1 MVCKDLIAKLEELAP
16 TSYAYNWDNVGLLV
30 GRMDK
35 KIERVMIVLDV
46 TDDIIHQ
53 AIAENI
59 HMIISHH
66 PLIFSGLKCVTP
78 DDFIQRRVYALIR
91 HDICCYAMHTNFD
104 VMGMADAMADE
115 LQIQSAKVLEV
126 TYEDEIATEGCG
138 RYGNLLKSYS
148 LSEYAREVKNQLGL
162 EQVLVYGP
170 LDGLVESVAIMPGSG
185 SDMIEKALDAC
196 VDVMITGDM
205 KHHQGIDAVAQGLSV
220 IDAGHYGT
228 EKIFV
233 PYMKEYLLRNTNG
246 LTIKTPYEGNPF
258 KII

>member
-1 MVCKDLIAKLEELAP
+1 MVCKDLIDQLEELAP

-30 GRMDK
+30 GRKDK

-46 TDDIIHQ
+46 TDDVIEQ
-53 AIAENI
+53 AITENI

-66 PLIFSGLKCVTP
+66 PLVFGGLKRVTP
-78 DDFIQRRVYALIR
+78 EDYIQRRVYSLIR

-115 LQIQSAKVLEV
+115 LKIQNAKVLEV

-148 LSEYAREVKNQLGL
+148 LSEYAKEVKEQLGL
-162 EQVLVYGP
+162 DHVLVYGQ
-170 LDGLVESVAIMPGSG
+170 LDSLVESVAIMPGSG
-185 SDMIEKALDAC
+185 SDMIGKALEAC
-196 VDVMITGDM
+196 VDVMITGDI
-205 KHHQGIDAVAQGLSV
+205 KHHQGIDAVAQGLSI

-233 PYMKEYLLRNTNG
+233 PYLKEYLLRNTSG
-246 LTIKTPYEGNPF
+246 LVIKTPYEGNPF